1 MGMETSDQPEIFYGI
16 RGLIGFELEIKIGEI
31 DLHSGVYGNQ
41 IDNPIQILSELF
53 SKIKTVEQEK
63 Y

>member
-1 MGMETSDQPEIFYGI
+1 MKTSNQPEIFYGI
-16 RGLIGFELEIKIGEI
+16 RGLIGFELEIRIGER

-53 SKIKTVEQEK
+53 SKIKF
-63 Y
+63 